1 MMALDAD
8 TGLVEAM
15 NEDSDE
21 EAQDLEDDEQDEDE
35 DLFSSPSSPLGVGM
49 MARQSSNQ
57 TITRTTRQQQ
67 QPRKSRRQRLGR
79 LKFSILLNTILQDT
93 QTRLVFRAQSVI
105 QTQVLHYQPTSK
117 DLDYP
122 QILQDK
128 AMSSGKEPLWKLDD
142 AGDDEDGGD
151 VVDKEKKFRVP
162 NESQMKW
169 WYPTLRRTV
178 WVLARLNAFVNV
190 SFSSPL
196 SLSPCCRH

>member
-21 EAQDLEDDEQDEDE
+21 EAQDLDDDEEQDQDE
-35 DLFSSPSSPLGVGM
+35 DLFSSPSSPLGIGIG

-57 TITRTTRQQQ
+57 TITTRTTRQQQ
-67 QPRKSRRQRLGR
+67 PPRRSRRQRLGR

-128 AMSSGKEPLWKLDD
+128 ASSSGKEPLWKLDD

-151 VVDKEKKFRVP
+151 VDKEKKFRVP

-190 SFSSPL
+190 S
-196 SLSPCCRH
+196 SPCCRP